1 VFARSITGVVV
12 VATTL
17 RRLLTRAHLIRRR
30 RIMAAVQV
38 ILQPER
44 IIRILQVRY
53 ISKRVARSRRQV
65 IARRASRRTTRIAPR
80 TVALL
85 RLKMR

>member
-1 VFARSITGVVV
+1 MFARSITGVVV

-17 RRLLTRAHLIRRR
+17 RRLPTGAHLIRRR

-38 ILQPER
+38 IVQPER
-44 IIRILQVRY
+44 IIRILPVRY
-53 ISKRVARSRRQV
+53 ISKRVARSRQQV

-80 TVALL
+80 TVVLL